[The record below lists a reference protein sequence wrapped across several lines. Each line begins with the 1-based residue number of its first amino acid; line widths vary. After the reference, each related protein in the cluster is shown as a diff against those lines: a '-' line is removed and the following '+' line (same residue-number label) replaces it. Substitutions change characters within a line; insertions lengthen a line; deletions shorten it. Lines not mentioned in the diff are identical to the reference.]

1 VGGPLEILTKLY
13 DFLFGRLDLFTGGWG
28 KNLEKVWGLLLWSPV
43 PVSRLSKKI
52 F

>member
-1 VGGPLEILTKLY
+1 
-13 DFLFGRLDLFTGGWG
+13 LFGRLDLFTGGWG
-28 KNLEKVWGLLLWSPV
+28 KIWKKFGGLLLWSPV